1 MFQLPLQKRNKPTNI
16 EPSFWEI
23 MKKNEEDFLGSAVL
37 QMMVQK
43 KIYVIVQLSKLTDTQ
58 DQE

>member
-1 MFQLPLQKRNKPTNI
+1 MFQLPLQKRNKPTTI
-16 EPSFWEI
+16 EPGVWEI

>member
-1 MFQLPLQKRNKPTNI
+1 
-16 EPSFWEI
+16 
-23 MKKNEEDFLGSAVL
+23 MKKNEEGFLGSAIL

-43 KIYVIVQLSKLTDTQ
+43 KIYAIVQLSKLTDTQ

>member
-1 MFQLPLQKRNKPTNI
+1 MFQLLLQKRNKPTTI
-16 EPSFWEI
+16 EPGVWEI

-43 KIYVIVQLSKLTDTQ
+43 IYVIVQLSKLTDTQ